1 MRSSARPETSDSFVI
16 VGRVRRAHGIR
27 GQVVVEPITDDPD
40 EVFAPGRRVFAGTSS
55 GDVSP
60 DRRELHVEHTS
71 PFKGGMIVTFAEL
84 RDRTSAE
91 LCRNRYLLLP
101 EGEISPPAEGEVWVH
116 ELRDMAV
123 LLVSTESASPQP
135 FGEVVEIY
143 ELPHGLALD
152 IRRDDGKPNVMLLY
166 TQSVLSVDRAA
177 RVITV
182 QVPEGLLE

>member
-40 EVFAPGRRVFAGTSS
+40 EVFAPGRRVFAGTRS
-55 GDVSP
+55 GEVSP

-91 LCRNRYLLLP
+91 LWRNRYLLLP
-101 EGEISPPAEGEVWVH
+101 EGEVTPPAEGQVWVH
-116 ELRDMAV
+116 ELRGMRV
-123 LLVSTESASPQP
+123 LESNESATPLP
-135 FGEVVEIY
+135 FGEVVELY

-152 IRRDDGKPNVMLLY
+152 IRRDNGKPNVMLLY
-166 TQSVLSVDRAA
+166 AQSVMSIDREA
-177 RVITV
+177 RTITV
-182 QVPEGLLE
+182 QIPEGLLE

>member
-27 GQVVVEPITDDPD
+27 GQLVVEPITDDPD
-40 EVFAPGRRVFAGTSS
+40 EVFAPGRRLFAGTSS

-84 RDRTSAE
+84 RDRTTAE
-91 LCRNRYLLLP
+91 LWRDRFLLLP
-101 EGEISPPAEGEVWVH
+101 EDEVAPPTAGQVWIH
-116 ELRDMAV
+116 ELRGMRV
-123 LLVSTESASPQP
+123 LEWNESASPRP
-135 FGEVVEIY
+135 FGEVVELY

-152 IRRDDGKPNVMLLY
+152 IRRDDGKPNVIVLY
-166 TQSVLSVDRAA
+166 AQSVLSVDREG

-182 QVPEGLLE
+182 QIPEGLLE